1 MPSLV
6 LSILCDSIFF
16 DQKLNTVKQFNNVTK
31 EEIMTQQN
39 EHNDDHD
46 NILLLLIGKRKS

>member
-1 MPSLV
+1 MPSPV
-6 LSILCDSIFF
+6 LSILCVSIFF

-31 EEIMTQQN
+31 EEIMTQQH

-46 NILLLLIGKRKS
+46 NILLLLIGKRI